1 MDYYRNGIQN
11 EVLKCF
17 YFCSP
22 TVVKNSNVRG
32 LKVKMCVLKEAFAC
46 SFLALSFI
54 ISKLNNKTTVG
65 WHWSNGKV
73 SIVVGVLF
81 WLQCVIN
88 PLK

>member
-54 ISKLNNKTTVG
+54 ISKLIIKPQSDGIGLMAKLALLLGYCSGYSV
-65 WHWSNGKV
+65 
-73 SIVVGVLF
+73 
-81 WLQCVIN
+81 
-88 PLK
+88 